1 MDFKLNKRLYFTL
14 IILFFL
20 PALSQAANSPEI
32 IRMDPPN
39 WWVGM
44 KNTKLEILVS
54 GKDIGNCSIDTKYS
68 GVDILSIDKFQNN
81 SYVAIQL
88 NISALAEAG
97 IVNFEFKS
105 DKGKLNYGF
114 ELKKR
119 VGNGT
124 QLKGISPADNIYL
137 IMPDR
142 FSNGDNSND
151 NISGYYETVNRDSG
165 FFRHGGDIQGII
177 NHLNYVEEIG
187 FTALWINPWL
197 ENNQPK
203 ESYHGYAF
211 TDHYKVDPRFG
222 DLTKLVELKKAC
234 DDKKI
239 KFIQDIVHNHI
250 GNEHYLFKNLPDS
263 SWINNWQNYTRTN
276 YRENTLFDPYA
287 SNKDKKI
294 MTDGWFDKHM
304 PDLNQRNKH
313 VAAYLTQNNIWWIET
328 LQLNSFRIDTYAYPD
343 QEFLSGWG
351 KAIADEYP
359 NFNMFG
365 ETWVHGMP
373 NQVWFTQKNG
383 FQKPYD
389 SNLQNVTDFQWYFSV
404 LEALNTPFG
413 WTSGVS
419 KLYYTLASDFMYNNA
434 YNNVTFLDNHDVD
447 RFCGVVGNN
456 VNKFKS
462 GISLLMTS
470 RGIPSIYYGT
480 EILMNKNATLHSNI
494 REDFPGGWKDDKV
507 NKFLKSGRSEKE
519 NEAFDFIKNISLY
532 RKNSEVLQTGKL
544 IQFVP
549 QDGVYVYFRYNDT
562 KTIMIIFNSNDQ
574 SKTITTERYAEKLID
589 CKNAIDINTK
599 VKFTNLKEIFLE
611 ANSTLVLEL
620 L

>member
-222 DLTKLVELKKAC
+222 DLAKLVELKKAC

-287 SNKDKKI
+287 SNKDKKT